1 MYLFVKPG
9 IRSEKSIALAVY
21 RRRSTSTD
29 GIHFP
34 VSIII
39 VHHMEISMST
49 SVYCNKNPIYI
60 SNIQVYMTYL
70 MT

>member
-39 VHHMEISMST
+39 VHNMEISMPAP
-49 SVYCNKNPIYI
+49 VIYKTL
-60 SNIQVYMTYL
+60 NINNIFNYN
-70 MT
+70 